1 MDSAAV
7 RQGIYFGINSGVI
20 TTIGLINGLV
30 QSNINRH
37 LLIISVVSLAI
48 SDGIS
53 EAYSIYLSKKAENI
67 NDQSKAPLYSFMT
80 LLVSKF
86 IVVVSFLI
94 PLVFTKSLRI
104 YKNMS
109 WVLIWGFLLTI
120 VFDYRLSK
128 LRSEPLL
135 SYLVPH
141 SLIIILVIILTN
153 FFGMFIEKHS

>member
-86 IVVVSFLI
+86 LVVVSFLI
-94 PLVFTKSLRI
+94 PMVFTKSLRI

-109 WVLIWGFLLTI
+109 WVLIWGFFLTI
-120 VFDYRLSK
+120 LFDYRLSK
-128 LRSEPLL
+128 LRSEPLV

-141 SLIIILVIILTN
+141 SLIIILVIILTK

>member
-1 MDSAAV
+1 MDRSAV

-30 QSNINRH
+30 QSNINRT
-37 LLIISVVSLAI
+37 LVIISVVSLAI

-67 NDQSKAPLYSFMT
+67 NDQSTAPFYSFLT

-86 IVVVSFLI
+86 LVVVSFLI
-94 PLVFTKSLRI
+94 PMIFTKSLAL

-120 VFDYRLSK
+120 IFDYRLSK
-128 LRSEPLL
+128 LRSEPLFL
-135 SYLVPH
+135 YLVPH
-141 SLIIILVIILTN
+141 SLIIILVIILTK
-153 FFGMFIEKHS
+153 FFGMFIEKYS